1 MNSLYLSTMISENI
15 QSGLI
20 TELLCQLHFAEFGI
34 LLSQPII
41 NDSRYDFLADI
52 NGKIYK
58 IQCKS
63 SSSSDNGDSFYFSLV
78 SQNWNT
84 REKKNY
90 QGQIDYFYTCFNGK
104 GYLIPIEDTG
114 RQTKTLRLKSCQE
127 NNPNI
132 NWAENYEFEKIL
144 QQIAGINLKKFS
156 PNIHSSNINYCI
168 DCGVEI
174 SRKALRCHSCEN
186 KIRKRRISE
195 VIISREE
202 LKEMIRKIPFVEI
215 GKQFNVS
222 DNAIRKWCD
231 KYNLPRTKSKI
242 NEYTDE
248 EWSLI

>member
-52 NGKIYK
+52 DGKIYK

-63 SSSSDNGDSFYFSLV
+63 SSSNDNGNSFYFSLV

-84 REKKNY
+84 REKKDY
-90 QGQIDYFYTCFNGK
+90 QGQIDYFYTCFNGE

-114 RQTKTLRLKSCQE
+114 KQTKTLRLKSCQE

-132 NWAENYEFEKIL
+132 NWAENYKFEKVL
-144 QQIAGINLKKFS
+144 QQIAGTDLKKFS
-156 PNIHSSNINYCI
+156 PNIHSNNINCCI
-168 DCGVEI
+168 DCGTAI
-174 SRKALRCHSCEN
+174 SKKALRCNSCEN
-186 KIRKRRISE
+186 KIRASKM
-195 VIISREE
+195 VISREE
-202 LKEMIRKIPFVEI
+202 LKEMIRKIPFTEI
-215 GKQFNVS
+215 GKKFNIS
-222 DNAIRKWCD
+222 DNAIRKWCN
-231 KYNLPRTKSKI
+231 KYNLPRTKNEI
-242 NEYTDE
+242 NKYTDE